1 VKFDHQFLVGNQD
14 HETQVHFVE
23 KKLPDWSRV
32 QQLMDLSARAGRWA
46 NFGPVQRYFAESV
59 AKVLDLGPSRAVV
72 SASSA
77 TSALFAIVGAH
88 AAAAGS
94 PLVWAISAYGFYS
107 TAIGPLAAHVRV
119 VDCDDKGMID
129 VSALSAL
136 PADSWD
142 GLIATDLFGAQFDF
156 SEASAICAAAGKP
169 MIIDSAV
176 SFPTRRSP
184 AVCASEIVS
193 FHHTKPW
200 GFGEG
205 GCAIVDAALA
215 EQLRSFENFGV
226 GAPPSFGG
234 FAGNGKMSD
243 IAAALIVQRLES
255 MPRWADGYRRQ
266 RRRLTD
272 LALSE
277 GLGVLTRPPPEVVA
291 PHVPVLAPRA
301 LDLTDIPPAPFA
313 VAKYY
318 RPLSKGCPVAA
329 GLYSRMVN
337 VPCHPGMAAIDDAVV
352 RRFFR
357 ALMGKDAQQVQGAS

>member
-1 VKFDHQFLVGNQD
+1 VKLDHQVSIRSRDYEAHVQ
-14 HETQVHFVE
+14 FVE
-23 KKLPDWSRV
+23 DKLPDWARV
-32 QQLMDLSARAGRWA
+32 QQLMEFSARAGRWA
-46 NFGPVQRYFAESV
+46 NFGPVQRYFTELV
-59 AKVLDLGPSRAVV
+59 AKTLDLGSSRTVV

-88 AAAAGS
+88 AADAGR

-119 VDCDDKGMID
+119 VDCDHKGMID

-156 SEASAICAAAGKP
+156 SEASAICRAAGKP
-169 MIIDSAV
+169 LIIDSAV

-205 GCAIVDAALA
+205 GCAIVDVALA
-215 EQLRSFENFGV
+215 EKIRSFENFGV

-234 FAGNGKMSD
+234 FAANGKMSD
-243 IAAALIVQRLES
+243 IAAALIVERLER
-255 MPRWADGYRRQ
+255 MPSWADGYRRQ
-266 RRRLTD
+266 RERLTD

-277 GLGVLTRPPPEVVA
+277 GLDVLTRPPPDVVV
-291 PHVPVLAPRA
+291 PHVPLLAPRA
-301 LDLTDIPPAPFA
+301 VDMTDIPSASFA

-318 RPLSKGCPVAA
+318 RPLGKNCPVATDLHA
-329 GLYSRMVN
+329 RMVN
-337 VPCHPGMAAIDDAVV
+337 VPCHPGMASIDDAVM
-352 RRFFR
+352 RQFFR
-357 ALMGKDAQQVQGAS
+357 ALAEYDVRQIEGTP